1 MFILDIFECSNIHHN
16 SIIVK
21 VIRAN
26 KWKDNKQD
34 KISKQSTY
42 LFTERVYIE
51 NFEIVIF
58 MYMKEH
64 IKDRCI
70 KEYDDAW
77 WNFTSIYFL
86 PIKKDSN

>member
-1 MFILDIFECSNIHHN
+1 MKEF
-16 SIIVK
+16 IVK

-70 KEYDDAW
+70 KEYDDAR